1 MKNRLSN
8 FILLGMAFCLA
19 AIFLPADTSG
29 TQALQ
34 VLQENQRLEAE
45 LSLANTPK
53 LYLVFDLNEKTVYL
67 KARGI
72 ILQEWPM
79 EILRFWGNAIPLRP
93 IALKEKRTPFPPQR
107 VNIIPPPVN
116 GEGEEGKTQAA
127 QEPNQ
132 SPPAAPATKEP
143 DALELV
149 DMPPV
154 YTFFLEGN
162 IRIFIK
168 PRSDNFFKRLSQ
180 YLNWAT
186 YPPLL
191 SVWYSMK
198 EKAFTVIDVILK
210 DEKDAQALF
219 WAIPEGSPCIVLSP
233 QYNILIPPKPTPS
246 KRVK

>member
-1 MKNRLSN
+1 MKNKLLN
-8 FILLGMAFCLA
+8 LILLGMVFYLA
-19 AIFLPADTSG
+19 AICIRADNPVNRS
-29 TQALQ
+29 LQ
-34 VLQENQRLEAE
+34 VLQENQLLEAE

-53 LYLVFDLNEKTVYL
+53 LYLIFDLNEKTIYL

-72 ILQEWPM
+72 VIQKWSM
-79 EILRFWGNAIPLRP
+79 EILRFWGNAVPLRP

-116 GEGEEGKTQAA
+116 GEGEEGKTQGA

-132 SPPAAPATKEP
+132 AQPAASPSTEP
-143 DALELV
+143 DALELA

-162 IRIFIK
+162 LRIFIK

-191 SVWYSMK
+191 SVWYAME

-233 QYNILIPPKPTPS
+233 QYNILIPPKPTPT